1 MLLLLNH
8 HVVKEI
14 IALLSELVLLAKAPG
29 MAGVPTQMPM
39 GAPIVQAQVVQ
50 AQPVQAQVVQGEI
63 RVFETLFWC

>member
-1 MLLLLNH
+1 
-8 HVVKEI
+8 
-14 IALLSELVLLAKAPG
+14 